1 MRVCYNKLFK
11 LLIDKNLK
19 KSDLEKNAKISRN
32 ILSKLT
38 KNETISMDK
47 LIDICVYLNCS
58 FDDIVEIIN
67 TKN

>member
-32 ILSKLT
+32 IWSKLT

-58 FDDIVEIIN
+58 FDDIVEIID
-67 TKN
+67 K

>member
-38 KNETISMDK
+38 KNETISMEK
-47 LIDICVYLNCS
+47 LIDICIYLDCT
-58 FDDIVEIIN
+58 FDDIVEIV
-67 TKN
+67 KD

>member
-47 LIDICVYLNCS
+47 LIDSCVYLNCS
-58 FDDIVEIIN
+58 FDDIVEIID
-67 TKN
+67 K

>member
-19 KSDLEKNAKISRN
+19 KRDLEKNAKISRN

-58 FDDIVEIIN
+58 FDDIVEIID
-67 TKN
+67 K

>member
-1 MRVCYNKLFK
+1 MRVCYNRLFK

-58 FDDIVEIIN
+58 FDDIVEIID
-67 TKN
+67 K

>member
-11 LLIDKNLK
+11 LLIDKNQK

-32 ILSKLT
+32 ILTKLT

-58 FDDIVEIIN
+58 FDDIVEIID
-67 TKN
+67 K

>member
-32 ILSKLT
+32 ILCKLT
-38 KNETISMDK
+38 KNETLSMDK

-58 FDDIVEIIN
+58 FDDIVEIID
-67 TKN
+67 K

>member
-58 FDDIVEIIN
+58 FDDIVEIID
-67 TKN
+67 K

>member
-47 LIDICVYLNCS
+47 LIDICVYLNFS
-58 FDDIVEIIN
+58 VDDIVEIID
-67 TKN
+67 K

>member
-58 FDDIVEIIN
+58 FDDIVEIIE
-67 TKN
+67 K

>member
-58 FDDIVEIIN
+58 FDDIV
-67 TKN
+67 

>member
-1 MRVCYNKLFK
+1 MIVCYNKLFK

-58 FDDIVEIIN
+58 FDDIVEIID
-67 TKN
+67 K

>member
-38 KNETISMDK
+38 TNETISMDK

-58 FDDIVEIIN
+58 FDDIVEIID
-67 TKN
+67 K

>member
-38 KNETISMDK
+38 KNEIISMDK

-58 FDDIVEIIN
+58 FDDIVEIID
-67 TKN
+67 K

>member
-1 MRVCYNKLFK
+1 MRDCYNKLFK

-19 KSDLEKNAKISRN
+19 TSDLEKNAKISRN

-58 FDDIVEIIN
+58 FDDIVEIID
-67 TKN
+67 K